1 MKFFRKIRKSK
12 VNENTIF
19 EMKDPSLNTTKIKTL
34 TQQDSNT
41 NSNNPSRY
49 KIKPNTKIKI

>member
-1 MKFFRKIRKSK
+1 
-12 VNENTIF
+12 
-19 EMKDPSLNTTKIKTL
+19 MKDPNLNTTKIKTL

-41 NSNNPSRY
+41 KSNNPSRS